1 MNILFEPLTL
11 NLFQIAAIVMGAA
24 FLGWLAALCF
34 SLDHIEEFGL
44 HPRPAP
50 PRLEEVL
57 HVLKGLFI
65 AHRTLMWR
73 HRADTR
79 ADHTLFS
86 SDELRRAYRIL
97 RAYGMSPSMQTP
109 PKTTPDT
116 AEPTAPRDYAAPK
129 RAAQ

>member
-11 NLFQIAAIVMGAA
+11 NLFQLAAIVMVAA

-34 SLDHIEEFGL
+34 TLDKIEEFGL
-44 HPRPAP
+44 HPRETP

-57 HVLKGLFI
+57 QVLKGLFV
-65 AHRTLMWR
+65 AHRVLMWR

-109 PKTTPDT
+109 PKAMPDT
-116 AEPTAPRDYAAPK
+116 AQPSAPRDYAVP
-129 RAAQ
+129 REAAR